1 MRRAWFAPVALA
13 AAVIISGCSPAP
25 ERGDAPSDDSLALTA
40 DWDKPLSV
48 CKALTSGLVDS
59 LLDRTNPDDELTID
73 ANGQTT
79 SDSALPHSSVS
90 CTFSYGGGA
99 QRLSV
104 AMHRYSNADDA
115 LTYYTGMRNEGCDM
129 VDATLLVSC
138 PPDDAIDTL
147 TQHGPVL
154 VEVSSYFWQ
163 QLNIDGDDVIA
174 SMQSLQA
181 DAARVLETASVITA
195 EPTTSAAASPPP
207 ASAPSASLGTEN
219 WADACLF
226 SYDEIR
232 SAFAWAPFTASSAE
246 DGGTWLTNA
255 GKSWYAPGCDYGPPD
270 YTGAVISV
278 TVEAHAYGDGTFP
291 DDRRTA
297 FEKDCD
303 ALRKNNASTPSITV
317 SCEPGTDVDLV
328 FAGGWAHLFR
338 DDFIVA
344 IEVSG
349 VQDDQAFQSVRTL
362 ANSAAHRPLG
372 DAR

>member
-1 MRRAWFAPVALA
+1 MALA
-13 AAVIISGCSPAP
+13 AVVLVSACSSTAA
-25 ERGDAPSDDSLALTA
+25 ERGDAPSGDSPALTV

-48 CKALTSGLVDS
+48 CKALDSGLVDS
-59 LLDRTNPDDELTID
+59 LLDRANPDDELVID
-73 ANGQTT
+73 ANGKAT
-79 SDSALPHSSVS
+79 SDSALPHSSVL
-90 CTFSYGGGA
+90 CTFSYGGGS
-99 QRLSV
+99 QRLSIG
-104 AMHRYSNADDA
+104 MDRYSDADDA
-115 LTYYTGMRNEGCDM
+115 LTYYTGMRNKECDM
-129 VDATLLVSC
+129 VDATLFVSC

-154 VEVSSYFWQ
+154 IEVSSYFWQ
-163 QLNIDGDDVIA
+163 QLNTTSDVVIA

-181 DAARVLETASVITA
+181 DAARVLETAGVFTA
-195 EPTTSAAASPPP
+195 EPATSAAASPP
-207 ASAPSASLGTEN
+207 ATSAPSSSLGTED

-226 SYDEIR
+226 SYDEIS

-255 GKSWYAPGCDYGPPD
+255 GKPWYAPGCDYGPPD

-291 DDRRTA
+291 DNRRTA

-303 ALRKNNASTPSITV
+303 AIRKNNASTPSITV
-317 SCEPGTDVDLV
+317 SCEPGADVDLA

-338 DDFIVA
+338 DDFIVT
-344 IEVSG
+344 IEASG
-349 VQDDQAFQSVRTL
+349 VQDDQALQSVRAL
-362 ANSAAHRPLG
+362 AQTAAHRPLG